1 MLHLWKLCSI
11 AELSGVH
18 VSQKSPKGIIL
29 NTSRALLA
37 NTHRYSQMSLLHA
50 IKFYIFYFH
59 FWRNILQ
66 AENRVP
72 VMLLRSESGPNQ
84 LLAKV
89 RSLLWSN
96 SSDFKKISLDQEGEV
111 HFNICFLEK
120 IPFVKILLWAKL
132 KYWPTSVQ
140 LFSTHYLMIK
150 AIE

>member
-11 AELSGVH
+11 IH

-37 NTHRYSQMSLLHA
+37 NTHRYSQMSLIHA

-72 VMLLRSESGPNQ
+72 VMLLRSESGCPQSVASKGQVTALVKFFRFQKNIAWPGRGSPFQ
-84 LLAKV
+84 HLLP
-89 RSLLWSN
+89 WEN
-96 SSDFKKISLDQEGEV
+96 SFRKDLALSKI
-111 HFNICFLEK
+111 
-120 IPFVKILLWAKL
+120 KILT
-132 KYWPTSVQ
+132 Y
-140 LFSTHYLMIK
+140 FCSTFLNTLPHD
-150 AIE
+150 

>member
-96 SSDFKKISLDQEGEV
+96 SSDFKK
-111 HFNICFLEK
+111 NIAWPGRGSPFQHLLPWENSFRKDLALSK
-120 IPFVKILLWAKL
+120 IKILT
-132 KYWPTSVQ
+132 Y
-140 LFSTHYLMIK
+140 FCSTFLNTLPHD
-150 AIE
+150 